1 MALRL
6 IYQMFSKLLGW
17 IVLRTRSDTT
27 KEIEILVLRHQLAV
41 LQRRTPRPRMSWT
54 DRALI
59 AALTRL
65 LPVRRRL
72 GLLVTPATILRWHRQ
87 LIARRWTTQPARPGR
102 PAIPAGLR
110 ALVVRLATENPTW
123 GYRRIHGELAGLG
136 YQIGASTVWTI
147 LNAAGID
154 PAPRRA
160 GPTWAQFLRA
170 QAHAILACDLFHLD
184 TITLHRLYAFFV
196 IEHATRRVHILGV
209 TAHPTGAWLTQLARN
224 LLMDLDDA
232 DRGFRFLIR
241 DRDAKFTAAFD
252 AVFTAIDVRIIKTP
266 VRAPRANAIAERF
279 VGTIRRELLDRT
291 PDHQP
296 ATRRSRAARVRTPL
310 QRPPA
315 TPHARPGRSP
325 HDHSPVA
332 QQPRST
338 SPTTRPARRA
348 APRVSAGRMTCDG
361 VSGTHRRLRVRGPR
375 AAGRHPL
382 VLHDRAGRLRRRHRP
397 GSGRGSGWSTSGP
410 APWNGPGSRWPT
422 WPTPAPRSPSSR
434 PAWSRCSTSST

>member
-6 IYQMFSKLLGW
+6 IYQMFSKLLSW
-17 IVLRTRSDTT
+17 IVLCTRSDTT
-27 KEIEILVLRHQLAV
+27 KDIEILVLRDHLAV

-54 DRALI
+54 DRALL

-87 LIARRWTTQPARPGR
+87 LIARRWTTKPVRPGR

-110 ALVVRLATENPTW
+110 ALIIRLATENPTW

-136 YQIGASTVWTI
+136 YPIGASTVWTI
-147 LNAAGID
+147 LHTAGID

-160 GPTWAQFLRA
+160 GPSWTEFPRA

-184 TITLHRLYAFFV
+184 TITFYRLYAFFA

-209 TAHPTGAWLTQLARN
+209 TAHPTGAWLTQQARN

-232 DRGFRFLIR
+232 GHRIRFLIR

-252 AVFTAIDVRIIKTP
+252 AIFTATDIRIIKTP

-279 VGTIRRELLDRT
+279 VGSIRRELLDRT
-291 PDHQP
+291 LIINQRHAVAALGEYQQHYNSHRPH
-296 ATRRSRAARVRTPL
+296 RAL
-310 QRPPA
+310 GQ
-315 TPHARPGRSP
+315 
-325 HDHSPVA
+325 
-332 QQPRST
+332 
-338 SPTTRPARRA
+338 A
-348 APRVSAGRMTCDG
+348 APLRLLP
-361 VSGTHRRLRVRGPR
+361 HRTTTETNTV
-375 AAGRHPL
+375 
-382 VLHDRAGRLRRRHRP
+382 RRRDRLAGLLHEYQQV
-397 GSGRGSGWSTSGP
+397 
-410 APWNGPGSRWPT
+410 A
-422 WPTPAPRSPSSR
+422 
-434 PAWSRCSTSST
+434 